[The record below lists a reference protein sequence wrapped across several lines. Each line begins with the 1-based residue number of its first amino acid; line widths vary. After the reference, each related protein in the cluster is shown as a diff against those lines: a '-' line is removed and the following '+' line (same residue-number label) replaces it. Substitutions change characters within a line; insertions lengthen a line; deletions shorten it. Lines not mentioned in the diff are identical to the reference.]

1 VLPLF
6 ILVPFC
12 CLLILSVPLGP
23 GARRWAF
30 PFVLLAAG
38 LQILAVVSQSPS
50 VLSETGRLETILGL
64 RLAADNLTMVL
75 LLSIGIVVLI
85 AAAVGA
91 SMVSGDKARLD
102 FATVLLLA
110 MAGMNGAVLLRDI
123 FSLYVFLEVTSVCS
137 FILIASDRQRN
148 SLEGAFKYLI
158 ASGVATFM
166 MLLSVGLLLLIAG
179 NTSFASVAAA
189 LRTGDKSLL
198 AKIAI
203 GAFTCGLFIKGGLV
217 PFHGWLPGAYS
228 SAPASVSVLLAG
240 IVTKVSGI
248 YGLIR
253 LVAYVFPASPSLNAV
268 LMFVGAVSIVI
279 GALAALKQT
288 DMKWVFAYS
297 SISQIGYIVLAL
309 GCGTRLAIAA
319 AILHLF
325 NHSIFKSLLFVNAA
339 AVEQSTGTTEM
350 AHLGGLGSRMPYTSA
365 TSVIGLLSTAGIP
378 PLSGFWSKLVIIVA
392 LWQANHHSYAVLA
405 TLFSVV
411 TLAYL
416 LIVQRR
422 VFFGK
427 TAEHLLSTQEA
438 RTGVVLAAV
447 ILAVVTIAVGVLFPW
462 IIGTFLFPP
471 GGII

>member
-1 VLPLF
+1 VLPVF

-12 CLLILSVPLGP
+12 CLLILGLPLGP
-23 GARRWAF
+23 ASRKWAF
-30 PFVLLAAG
+30 PFALTVSG
-38 LQILAVVSQSPS
+38 LQILAVLSPS
-50 VLSETGRLETILGL
+50 LGLLEGSGRLETLLGL
-64 RLAADNLTMVL
+64 GLAMDNLTRVL
-75 LLSIGIVVLI
+75 LLSIGIVVFV
-85 AAAVGA
+85 AAMMGH
-91 SMVSGDKARLD
+91 SMLSGDKTRLN
-102 FATVLLLA
+102 FATVLLLVL
-110 MAGMNGAVLLRDI
+110 AGMNGAVLLRDV

-137 FILIASDRQRN
+137 FILIASDRGRS

-158 ASGVATFM
+158 ASAVATFM
-166 MLLSVGLLLLIAG
+166 MLLGVGLLLVVVG
-179 NTSFASVAAA
+179 GTSFETVAAA
-189 LRTGDKSLL
+189 LKSSDKGFV
-198 AKIAI
+198 ARIAV
-203 GAFTCGLFIKGGLV
+203 GAFTCGLFVKGGLV

-253 LVAYVFPASPSLNAV
+253 LVAYVFPPSRSLNEV
-268 LMFVGAVSIVI
+268 LMLVGAISIVI

-309 GCGTRLAIAA
+309 GCATPLAIAG

-339 AVEQSTGTTEM
+339 AVEQSVGTTDL
-350 AHLGGLGSRMPYTSA
+350 ARLGGLNSRMPYTGT

-378 PLSGFWSKLVIIVA
+378 PLAGFWSKLVIIVA
-392 LWQANHHSYAVLA
+392 LWQASQHGYAVLA
-405 TLFSVV
+405 ALFSVV

-416 LIVQRR
+416 LIVQRHA
-422 VFFGK
+422 FFGK
-427 TAEHLLSTQEA
+427 TAEPLMSTREA

-447 ILAVVTIAVGVLFPW
+447 VLAAITVAVGVLFPW
-462 IIGTFLFPP
+462 IMGTFLFPLR
-471 GGII
+471 GII